1 MRRALWRLLLR
12 ARFVLWQHRRH
23 DRLVLERGLGLPLVV
38 LPGVL
43 NPALFRTSGVVLDA
57 LHGEAVPA
65 GATVLDLGTGSGVLA
80 VAAART
86 ARSVVAV
93 DINPAAVRCARVNAL
108 LNEVED
114 RVEVRHGDLFD
125 PVAGERFDVV
135 LCNPPFYRGEP
146 RTPFE
151 IALYSTNVAE
161 RFSGALSLH
170 LTPLGF
176 ALVVLSSDGDLAG
189 FEAAFRDAGLTFRTE
204 TERDLVSERVR
215 LYRLSAGRRP

>member
-1 MRRALWRLLLR
+1 MKRALWRLLLR

-38 LPGVL
+38 LPRVL

-57 LHGEAVPA
+57 LHGGAVPA

-80 VAAART
+80 VAAARS

-93 DINPAAVRCARVNAL
+93 DINPAAVRCARINAL
-108 LNEVED
+108 LNGVED
-114 RVEVRHGDLFD
+114 RVEVREGDLFD
-125 PVAGERFDVV
+125 PVSGERFDVV

-146 RTPFE
+146 RMPLDG
-151 IALYSTNVAE
+151 ALFSTDFAE

-170 LTPLGF
+170 LTPQGF
-176 ALVVLSSDGDLAG
+176 ALVVLSSDGDIAG
-189 FEAAFRDAGLTFRTE
+189 FETAFRDAGLTFQTVA
-204 TERDLVSERVR
+204 ERDLVSERVR
-215 LYRLSAGRRP
+215 LYRLAAGRQP

>member
-1 MRRALWRLLLR
+1 MKRALWRLLLR

-43 NPALFRTSGVVLDA
+43 NPALFRTSGVALDA
-57 LHGEAVPA
+57 LHGGAVPA

-93 DINPAAVRCARVNAL
+93 DLNPAAVRCARINAL
-108 LNEVED
+108 LNGVED
-114 RVEVRHGDLFD
+114 RVEVREGDLFD

-146 RTPFE
+146 RTPLDG
-151 IALYSTNVAE
+151 ALFSTDFAE

-170 LTPLGF
+170 LTPQGF
-176 ALVVLSSDGDLAG
+176 ALVVLSSDGDIAG
-189 FEAAFRDAGLTFRTE
+189 FEAAFRDAGLTFQTVA
-204 TERDLVSERVR
+204 ERDLVSERVR
-215 LYRLSAGRRP
+215 LYRLAPGRRP

>member
-43 NPALFRTSGVVLDA
+43 NPALFRTSGVVLEA
-57 LHGEAVPA
+57 LDGGAIPA
-65 GATVLDLGTGSGVLA
+65 GATVLDLGSGSGVLA
-80 VAAART
+80 VTAART

-93 DINPAAVRCARVNAL
+93 DINPAAVRCARINAL

-125 PVAGERFDVV
+125 PVAGERFDAV
-135 LCNPPFYRGEP
+135 LCNPPFYRGAP

-151 IALYSTNVAE
+151 VALYSTDFAC
-161 RFSGALSLH
+161 RFSAALTHH
-170 LTPLGF
+170 LAAEGF
-176 ALVVLSSDGDLAG
+176 ALVVLSSDGDITG
-189 FEAAFRDAGLTFRTE
+189 FEAAFRDAGLACRIE
-204 TERDLVSERVR
+204 AERDLISERVR
-215 LYRLSAGRRP
+215 LYRLTPGRRP

>member
-1 MRRALWRLLLR
+1 MKRALWRLLLR

-23 DRLVLERGLGLPLVV
+23 DRLVLERSLGLPLVV

-43 NPALFRTSGVVLDA
+43 NPALFRTCGVVLEA
-57 LHGEAVPA
+57 LHGGAVPA

-80 VAAART
+80 VAAARS

-93 DINPAAVRCARVNAL
+93 DLNPAAVRCARINAL
-108 LNEVED
+108 LNGVED
-114 RVEVRHGDLFD
+114 RVEVREGDLFD

-146 RTPFE
+146 RTLLDG
-151 IALYSTNVAE
+151 ALFSTDFAE

-170 LTPLGF
+170 LTPQGV
-176 ALVVLSSDGDLAG
+176 ALVVLSSDGDIAG
-189 FEAAFRDAGLTFRTE
+189 FEAAFRDAGLAFQTVA
-204 TERDLVSERVR
+204 ERDLVSERVR
-215 LYRLSAGRRP
+215 LYRLAPGRRP

>member
-1 MRRALWRLLLR
+1 MTRALWRLLLR

-23 DRLVLERGLGLPLVV
+23 DRLVLERRSGLPLVV

-57 LHGEAVPA
+57 LHGGAISA

-93 DINPAAVRCARVNAL
+93 DINPAAVRCARINAL
-108 LNEVED
+108 LNGVED
-114 RVEVRHGDLFD
+114 RVEVREGDLFD

-151 IALYSTNVAE
+151 MTLYSTDFAR
-161 RFSGALSLH
+161 RFAAALTHH
-170 LTPLGF
+170 LMADGF
-176 ALVVLSSDGDLAG
+176 ALVVLSSDGDIAG
-189 FEAAFRDAGLTFRTE
+189 FEAAFRDAGLAFRTE
-204 TERDLVSERVR
+204 TERDLVSERIR

>member
-1 MRRALWRLLLR
+1 MKRALWRLLLR

-57 LHGEAVPA
+57 LHGGAVPA

-93 DINPAAVRCARVNAL
+93 DLNPAAVRCARINAL

-114 RVEVRHGDLFD
+114 RVEVRQGDLFA

-146 RTPFE
+146 RTPLEVAF
-151 IALYSTNVAE
+151 YSTEFAR
-161 RFSGALSLH
+161 RFSAGLTHH
-170 LTPLGF
+170 LMADGF
-176 ALVVLSSDGDLAG
+176 ALVVLSSDGDIGG
-189 FEAAFRDAGLTFRTE
+189 FEAAFRDAGLAFRAVAE
-204 TERDLVSERVR
+204 QDLVSERVR
-215 LYRLSAGRRP
+215 LYRLTPGRRP

>member
-57 LHGEAVPA
+57 LRGGAIPA
-65 GATVLDLGTGSGVLA
+65 GAMVLDLGTGSGVLA

-93 DINPAAVRCARVNAL
+93 DINPTAVRCARINAL

-135 LCNPPFYRGEP
+135 FCNPPFYRGEP

-151 IALYSTNVAE
+151 VALYSTDFARRFADGLTHHLVAD
-161 RFSGALSLH
+161 
-170 LTPLGF
+170 GF
-176 ALVVLSSDGDLAG
+176 ALVVLSSDGDITG
-189 FEAAFRDAGLTFRTE
+189 FETAFRDAGLAFRTE
-204 TERDLVSERVR
+204 AERDLVSERVR
-215 LYRLSAGRRP
+215 LYRLAAGRRP

>member
-1 MRRALWRLLLR
+1 MKRALWRALLR

-57 LHGEAVPA
+57 VRGGAVPD

-80 VAAART
+80 VAAARI

-93 DINPAAVRCARVNAL
+93 DIDPAAVRCARINAL
-108 LNEVED
+108 LNRVDD
-114 RVEVRHGDLFD
+114 RVEVRQGSFFD

-135 LCNPPFYRGEP
+135 LCNPPFYHGEP

-151 IALYSTNVAE
+151 GALYSTDFAG
-161 RFSGALSLH
+161 RFSDGLPGH
-170 LTPLGF
+170 LTESGF
-176 ALVVLSSDGDLAG
+176 ALVVLSTDGDIAG
-189 FEAAFRDAGLTFRTE
+189 FEAAFRDAGLAFRIVA
-204 TERDLVSERVR
+204 ERDLVSEIVR
-215 LYRLSAGRRP
+215 LYRLAPMPR

>member
-1 MRRALWRLLLR
+1 MKRALWRLLLR

-23 DRLVLERGLGLPLVV
+23 DRLVLERRSGLPLVV

-57 LHGEAVPA
+57 LHGGAVPA

-93 DINPAAVRCARVNAL
+93 DLNPAAVRCARINAL
-108 LNEVED
+108 LNGVED
-114 RVEVRHGDLFD
+114 RVEVREGDLFA

-146 RTPFE
+146 RTPLDG
-151 IALYSTNVAE
+151 ALFSTDFAE
-161 RFSGALSLH
+161 RLSGALSLH
-170 LTPLGF
+170 LTPQGF
-176 ALVVLSSDGDLAG
+176 ALVVLSSDGDIAG
-189 FEAAFRDAGLTFRTE
+189 FEAAFRDAGLAFQTVA
-204 TERDLVSERVR
+204 ERDLVSEQIR
-215 LYRLSAGRRP
+215 LYRLTLGRRP